1 MLRKAVVNRIFE
13 GNVEDREH
21 VIAAYERHNA
31 DVMRTVA
38 AERLLVYDV
47 SEGWAP
53 LCSFLGADI
62 PDEAFPK
69 VNTSEEFRDRILTVF
84 TRQGDDPVIRGLH
97 GAP

>member
-13 GNVEDREH
+13 GNVQDREH

-31 DVMRTVA
+31 DVRRTVA
-38 AERLLVYDV
+38 EERLLIYEV
-47 SEGWAP
+47 SEGWVP

-69 VNTSEEFRDRILTVF
+69 VNTTAEFRDRILTVF
-84 TRQGDDPVIRGLH
+84 TRQGDGP
-97 GAP
+97 